1 MYFKSFSNTG
11 YILHRN
17 HGHLCFHLGAT
28 LHIAKGLMF
37 KGFTVKCRVVESTDG
52 TLCIHQAEMLP
63 RDISGVTSPLMFYS
77 YKKAKHI
84 IQPQHKNL

>member
-1 MYFKSFSNTG
+1 MHFKSFSNTG
-11 YILHRN
+11 YILH
-17 HGHLCFHLGAT
+17 GHLCFLLGAT

-63 RDISGVTSPLMFYS
+63 HDISGVTSR
-77 YKKAKHI
+77 
-84 IQPQHKNL
+84 

>member
-1 MYFKSFSNTG
+1 MHFKSFSNTG

-17 HGHLCFHLGAT
+17 YGHLCFLLGAT

-63 RDISGVTSPLMFYS
+63 HEWCHVPADVLFLQKGKTHNSATT
-77 YKKAKHI
+77 
-84 IQPQHKNL
+84 